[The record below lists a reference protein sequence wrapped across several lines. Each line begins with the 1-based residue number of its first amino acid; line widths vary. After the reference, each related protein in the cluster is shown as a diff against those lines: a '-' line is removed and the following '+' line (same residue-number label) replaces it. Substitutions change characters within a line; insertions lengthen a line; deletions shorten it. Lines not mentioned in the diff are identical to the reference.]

1 MNYNTPKRWFGNI
14 VVQEGL
20 LIVCSED
27 SSIKNLIV
35 IVRKGR
41 YDAFKERN

>member
-1 MNYNTPKRWFGNI
+1 MISNI
-14 VVQEGL
+14 PEGL

-27 SSIKNLIV
+27 SSIKYLIF